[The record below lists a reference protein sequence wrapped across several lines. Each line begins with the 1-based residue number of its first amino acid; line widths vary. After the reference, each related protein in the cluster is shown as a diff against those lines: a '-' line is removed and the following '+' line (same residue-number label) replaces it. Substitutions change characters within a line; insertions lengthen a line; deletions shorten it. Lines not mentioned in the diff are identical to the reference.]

1 MRYCY
6 CEAEVRSSSVSVVYV
21 VRLRIVFSK
30 AALQKRG
37 SIEPM
42 KPPLDPPLW
51 RGKVWS
57 ILSQEL
63 CQCLLIDRGY
73 MLASFPGPAQPS
85 VTYSVEKWER
95 AWSLFLQECC
105 QDRKDDRKDG
115 RKGLIEGLRTTVG

>member
-42 KPPLDPPLW
+42 EPPLDAPLA
-51 RGKVWS
+51 RRFGDTCK
-57 ILSQEL
+57 
-63 CQCLLIDRGY
+63 
-73 MLASFPGPAQPS
+73 
-85 VTYSVEKWER
+85 
-95 AWSLFLQECC
+95 
-105 QDRKDDRKDG
+105 
-115 RKGLIEGLRTTVG
+115 